1 MKDIT
6 IHSKA
11 TIKEA
16 MESLDKTAEK
26 VLLVVDENQALIG
39 ALTDGDI
46 RRYILKEQDLSG
58 TIQSAYNRNPI
69 FVFQEEL
76 DQEKVKKIFT
86 ENKID
91 LIPIL
96 DQNRKV
102 LDFVTWET
110 VFGNNRDSEKQRLD
124 APVVIMA
131 GGRGTRLEPFTKVL
145 PKPLV
150 PVGDKPVNDMINH
163 RLVADRDKPVI
174 DHIIDRFRA
183 HGISEFYLTIHH
195 MSKILRAYFEEKEPD
210 YSIGFA
216 EEDEPRG
223 TAGSLKLLADKL
235 SRPFF
240 VSNCDI
246 IIEADYSDIFRFHTK
261 NGYDITLVASAKQF
275 NIPYGICELNGSGS
289 LERIEEKPEYNFLVN
304 AGMYVLNPTVLELI
318 PDNQLFHITHL
329 IDKIKENG
337 GQIGV
342 YPVSENAWIDVGQWA
357 EYRKAL
363 KVIEGV

>member
-6 IHSKA
+6 IHPKA

-16 MESLDKTAEK
+16 MGSLDKTAEK

-46 RRYILKEQDLSG
+46 RRYILKGRDLTG
-58 TIQSAYNRNPI
+58 TIENAYKPNPI
-69 FVFQEEL
+69 FIFQE
-76 DQEKVKKIFT
+76 DFDSEKTKAIFL

-102 LDFVTWET
+102 VDFITWEKA
-110 VFGNNRDSEKQRLD
+110 FGNNRKPENQKLNV
-124 APVVIMA
+124 PVVIMA
-131 GGRGTRLEPFTKVL
+131 GGKGTRLEPFTRVL
-145 PKPLV
+145 PKPLI
-150 PVGDKPVNDMINH
+150 PVG
-163 RLVADRDKPVI
+163 DKPVI
-174 DHIIDRFRA
+174 DHIIDRFRVY
-183 HGISEFYLTIHH
+183 GISEFYLTIHH
-195 MSKILRAYFEEKEPD
+195 MSKIIRAYFEEKEPD
-210 YSIGFA
+210 YSVGIF

-235 SRPFF
+235 NKPFF

-246 IIEADYSDIFRFHTK
+246 IIEADYADLYRFHMQ
-261 NGYDITLVASAKQF
+261 NRHDITLVASARQF
-275 NIPYGICELNGSGS
+275 NIPYGICELNGGGS
-289 LERIEEKPEYNFLVN
+289 LERIKEKPEYNFLVN
-304 AGMYVLNPTVLELI
+304 AGMYVLNPVVLELI
-318 PDNQLFHITHL
+318 PDNQLFHITQL
-329 IDKIKENG
+329 IEKIKENG

-342 YPVSENAWIDVGQWA
+342 YPVSEKAWIDVGQWA

-363 KVIEGV
+363 KVIEDI

>member
-6 IHSKA
+6 IQPEA

-16 MESLDKTAEK
+16 MEALDKTAEK
-26 VLLVVDENQALIG
+26 VLLVVDENHSLIG

-46 RRYILKEQDLSG
+46 RRYILKGQDLSC
-58 TIQSAYNRNPI
+58 TIQNAYNRNPF
-69 FVFQEEL
+69 FVFQE
-76 DQEKVKKIFT
+76 DFDPEKVKKIFT

-91 LIPIL
+91 LIPML

-102 LDFVTWET
+102 VDFITWEKA
-110 VFGNNRDSEKQRLD
+110 FGNNKRSENKKLD
-124 APVVIMA
+124 VPVVIMA
-131 GGRGTRLEPFTKVL
+131 GGSGTRLEPFTRVL
-145 PKPLV
+145 PKPLI
-150 PVGDKPVNDMINH
+150 PVG
-163 RLVADRDKPVI
+163 DKPVI

-183 HGISEFYLTIHH
+183 YGACEFYLTIHH
-195 MSKILRAYFEEKEPD
+195 LSKILRAYFEEKSPD

-223 TAGSLKLLADKL
+223 TAGSLTLLKDKL
-235 SRPFF
+235 DKPFF

-246 IIEADYSDIFRFHTK
+246 IIEADYSDIFRFHAK

-289 LERIEEKPEYNFLVN
+289 LERIQEKPEYNFLVN
-304 AGMYVLNPTVLELI
+304 TGLYVLNPTVIDLI
-318 PDNQLFHITHL
+318 PDDGLFHITHL
-329 IDKIKENG
+329 IDKVKENNG
-337 GQIGV
+337 SIGV
-342 YPVSENAWIDVGQWA
+342 YPVSEKAWIDVGQWA

-363 KVIEGV
+363 KVIEGI

>member
-6 IHSKA
+6 IHPQA

-16 MESLDKTAEK
+16 METLDRTAEK

-39 ALTDGDI
+39 CLTDGDI
-46 RRYILKEQDLSG
+46 RRYILRGLDLTG
-58 TIQSAYNRNPI
+58 TIENAYNINPT
-69 FVFQEEL
+69 FVYQE
-76 DQEKVKKIFT
+76 DFDREKIKAVFLKKKI
-86 ENKID
+86 NV
-91 LIPIL
+91 IPIL
-96 DQNRKV
+96 DQDRKV
-102 LDFVTWET
+102 VDFITWEKA
-110 VFGNNRDSEKQRLD
+110 FGNNRKSENQKLNV
-124 APVVIMA
+124 PVVIMA
-131 GGRGTRLEPFTKVL
+131 GGKGTRLEPFTRVL
-145 PKPLV
+145 PKPLI
-150 PVGDKPVNDMINH
+150 PVG
-163 RLVADRDKPVI
+163 DKPVI
-174 DHIIDRFRA
+174 DHIIDRFRVY
-183 HGISEFYLTIHH
+183 GISEFYLTIHH
-195 MSKILRAYFEEKEPD
+195 MSKIIRAYFEEKEPD

-235 SRPFF
+235 NKPFF

-246 IIEADYSDIFRFHTK
+246 VIETDYADLYRFHMQNK
-261 NGYDITLVASAKQF
+261 YDITLVASAKQF
-275 NIPYGICELNGSGS
+275 NIPYGICELNGNGS
-289 LERIEEKPEYNFLVN
+289 LERIQEKPEYNFLVN
-304 AGMYVLNPTVLELI
+304 AGMYVLNPAVLELI

-363 KVIEGV
+363 KVIEDI